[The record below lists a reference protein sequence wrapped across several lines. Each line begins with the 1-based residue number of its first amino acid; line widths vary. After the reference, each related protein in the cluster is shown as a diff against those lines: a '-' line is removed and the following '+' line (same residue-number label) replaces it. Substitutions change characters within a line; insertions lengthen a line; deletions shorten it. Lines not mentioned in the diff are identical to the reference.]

1 MRMPK
6 IPMFLYQDNLI
17 LVFRGCRCGHLA
29 FTLSSEGFLYENTP
43 NVFFHSTSFS
53 EKYYLALARLEIFS
67 KSRLR
72 LNLGYG
78 KSRLTFADKTP
89 GQGKRKAAT
98 PEKLKYLS
106 PLKGG
111 LKPGSTIGYRST
123 RIVPISEKSGGF
135 YPAGFTERLYPEI
148 AYLNRVGG
156 CIHALGIAVES
167 PQPLGEDLEA
177 ESPTVYGN
185 AQILQKKSVLIY

>member
-1 MRMPK
+1 MCHV
-6 IPMFLYQDNLI
+6 DE
-17 LVFRGCRCGHLA
+17 VFQ
-29 FTLSSEGFLYENTP
+29 
-43 NVFFHSTSFS
+43 

-111 LKPGSTIGYRST
+111 LKPGSTIGYRSSRQGMFLAPPT
-123 RIVPISEKSGGF
+123 SACAHQPGKDHSGYSF
-135 YPAGFTERLYPEI
+135 PDCAD
-148 AYLNRVGG
+148 
-156 CIHALGIAVES
+156 
-167 PQPLGEDLEA
+167 Q
-177 ESPTVYGN
+177 
-185 AQILQKKSVLIY
+185 

>member
-1 MRMPK
+1 MRTPQTFFS
-6 IPMFLYQDNLI
+6 IAQ
-17 LVFRGCRCGHLA
+17 VF
-29 FTLSSEGFLYENTP
+29 T
-43 NVFFHSTSFS
+43 

-111 LKPGSTIGYRST
+111 LKPGTPF
-123 RIVPISEKSGGF
+123 RIVPISEKSGAF
-135 YPAGFTERLYPEI
+135 IRLASP
-148 AYLNRVGG
+148 N
-156 CIHALGIAVES
+156 ES
-167 PQPLGEDLEA
+167 
-177 ESPTVYGN
+177 
-185 AQILQKKSVLIY
+185 IRK

>member
-1 MRMPK
+1 M
-6 IPMFLYQDNLI
+6 
-17 LVFRGCRCGHLA
+17 
-29 FTLSSEGFLYENTP
+29 
-43 NVFFHSTSFS
+43 
-53 EKYYLALARLEIFS
+53 
-67 KSRLR
+67 
-72 LNLGYG
+72 GYG
-78 KSRLTFADKTP
+78 KSRLTFADKNP

-148 AYLNRVGG
+148 AYLNRVSG

-167 PQPLGEDLEA
+167 PQPLGEDLERKA
-177 ESPTVYGN
+177 RPSHGN
-185 AQILQKKSVLIY
+185 AQKKKNPPNIHPGDIQAVTSIIIQIKIIRTYLLPVPENKALFLDLLSVFVNGHYPLHRLVHNAVLSVHDTTGNGKLDRLSRRA

>member
-1 MRMPK
+1 SLER
-6 IPMFLYQDNLI
+6 ISGELLT
-17 LVFRGCRCGHLA
+17 R
-29 FTLSSEGFLYENTP
+29 
-43 NVFFHSTSFS
+43 SFS
-53 EKYYLALARLEIFS
+53 YSALRTYMHIPTKKL
-67 KSRLR
+67 
-72 LNLGYG
+72 
-78 KSRLTFADKTP
+78 LT
-89 GQGKRKAAT
+89 R
-98 PEKLKYLS
+98 
-106 PLKGG
+106 
-111 LKPGSTIGYRST
+111 
-123 RIVPISEKSGGF
+123 F

>member
-1 MRMPK
+1 
-6 IPMFLYQDNLI
+6 MFLYQDNLI

-43 NVFFHSTSFS
+43 NVFFHSTSF
-53 EKYYLALARLEIFS
+53 
-67 KSRLR
+67 
-72 LNLGYG
+72 LG
-78 KSRLTFADKTP
+78 KILP
-89 GQGKRKAAT
+89 GFRKKPFDLCRQKPLGTQGKRKAAT

>member
-1 MRMPK
+1 MR
-6 IPMFLYQDNLI
+6 
-17 LVFRGCRCGHLA
+17 
-29 FTLSSEGFLYENTP
+29 TP
-43 NVFFHSTSFS
+43 QTFFSIAQVFS
-53 EKYYLALARLEIFS
+53 EKYYLALAKLEIFS

-111 LKPGSTIGYRST
+111 LKPGSTIGYRSSRQGMFLAPPT
-123 RIVPISEKSGGF
+123 SACTHQPGKDHSGYSF
-135 YPAGFTERLYPEI
+135 PDCAD
-148 AYLNRVGG
+148 
-156 CIHALGIAVES
+156 
-167 PQPLGEDLEA
+167 Q
-177 ESPTVYGN
+177 
-185 AQILQKKSVLIY
+185 

>member
-1 MRMPK
+1 M
-6 IPMFLYQDNLI
+6 
-17 LVFRGCRCGHLA
+17 
-29 FTLSSEGFLYENTP
+29 
-43 NVFFHSTSFS
+43 
-53 EKYYLALARLEIFS
+53 EKPFDL
-67 KSRLR
+67 
-72 LNLGYG
+72 
-78 KSRLTFADKTP
+78 ADKTL
-89 GQGKRKAAT
+89 GTQTQGGHAG
-98 PEKLKYLS
+98 KLKYLS
-106 PLKGG
+106 LKGG

-177 ESPTVYGN
+177 ESPTVYGTP
-185 AQILQKKSVLIY
+185 KSSKRKAY

>member
-1 MRMPK
+1 
-6 IPMFLYQDNLI
+6 MFLYQDNLI
-17 LVFRGCRCGHLA
+17 LVFRGCRCGRLA

-43 NVFFHSTSFS
+43 NVFFHSTSFLG
-53 EKYYLALARLEIFS
+53 KILPGLARLEIFS

-78 KSRLTFADKTP
+78 KSRLTFADKNP

>member
-1 MRMPK
+1 MR
-6 IPMFLYQDNLI
+6 
-17 LVFRGCRCGHLA
+17 
-29 FTLSSEGFLYENTP
+29 TP
-43 NVFFHSTSFS
+43 QTFFSIAQVFS

-72 LNLGYG
+72 LNLEYG

-111 LKPGSTIGYRST
+111 LKPGSTIGYRSSRQGMFLAPPT
-123 RIVPISEKSGGF
+123 SACAHQPGKDHSGYSF
-135 YPAGFTERLYPEI
+135 PDCAD
-148 AYLNRVGG
+148 
-156 CIHALGIAVES
+156 
-167 PQPLGEDLEA
+167 Q
-177 ESPTVYGN
+177 
-185 AQILQKKSVLIY
+185 

>member
-1 MRMPK
+1 
-6 IPMFLYQDNLI
+6 MFLYQDNLI
-17 LVFRGCRCGHLA
+17 LVFRGCRCGRLA
-29 FTLSSEGFLYENTP
+29 FTLSSERFLYENTP
-43 NVFFHSTSFS
+43 NVFFHSTSFWG
-53 EKYYLALARLEIFS
+53 KILPGLARLEIFS

-111 LKPGSTIGYRST
+111 LKPGSTIGYRSSRQGMFLAPPT
-123 RIVPISEKSGGF
+123 SACAHQPGKDHSGYSF
-135 YPAGFTERLYPEI
+135 PDCADQWKVRRL
-148 AYLNRVGG
+148 LSGWLHRT
-156 CIHALGIAVES
+156 ALS
-167 PQPLGEDLEA
+167 
-177 ESPTVYGN
+177 GN
-185 AQILQKKSVLIY
+185 SLP

>member
-1 MRMPK
+1 MPK

-29 FTLSSEGFLYENTP
+29 FTLTG
-43 NVFFHSTSFS
+43 VFVC
-53 EKYYLALARLEIFS
+53 K
-67 KSRLR
+67 
-72 LNLGYG
+72 
-78 KSRLTFADKTP
+78 

>member
-1 MRMPK
+1 MRTPQTFFS
-6 IPMFLYQDNLI
+6 IAQ
-17 LVFRGCRCGHLA
+17 VFQ
-29 FTLSSEGFLYENTP
+29 
-43 NVFFHSTSFS
+43 

-123 RIVPISEKSGGF
+123 RNVPISEKSGAF
-135 YPAGFTERLYPEI
+135 IRLASPNESIRKQPTLAGW
-148 AYLNRVGG
+148 VGG
-156 CIHALGIAVES
+156 GVFMR
-167 PQPLGEDLEA
+167 QG
-177 ESPTVYGN
+177 
-185 AQILQKKSVLIY
+185 LQWKAHSLQARTWRRKARPFTGTPKSSKRKAY

>member
-1 MRMPK
+1 VPALISRARI
-6 IPMFLYQDNLI
+6 IP
-17 LVFRGCRCGHLA
+17 G
-29 FTLSSEGFLYENTP
+29 TP
-43 NVFFHSTSFS
+43 F
-53 EKYYLALARLEIFS
+53 
-67 KSRLR
+67 
-72 LNLGYG
+72 
-78 KSRLTFADKTP
+78 
-89 GQGKRKAAT
+89 
-98 PEKLKYLS
+98 
-106 PLKGG
+106 
-111 LKPGSTIGYRST
+111 
-123 RIVPISEKSGGF
+123 RIVPISEKSDGF

>member
-1 MRMPK
+1 MRTPQTFFS
-6 IPMFLYQDNLI
+6 IAQ
-17 LVFRGCRCGHLA
+17 VF
-29 FTLSSEGFLYENTP
+29 Y
-43 NVFFHSTSFS
+43 

-78 KSRLTFADKTP
+78 KSRLTFADKNP

-123 RIVPISEKSGGF
+123 RIVPISESQAAF
-135 YPAGFTERLYPEI
+135 IRL
-148 AYLNRVGG
+148 A
-156 CIHALGIAVES
+156 S
-167 PQPLGEDLEA
+167 PNG
-177 ESPTVYGN
+177 S
-185 AQILQKKSVLIY
+185 IRK

>member
-1 MRMPK
+1 MR
-6 IPMFLYQDNLI
+6 
-17 LVFRGCRCGHLA
+17 
-29 FTLSSEGFLYENTP
+29 TP
-43 NVFFHSTSFS
+43 QTFFSIAQVFS

-123 RIVPISEKSGGF
+123 RIVPISEKSGAF
-135 YPAGFTERLYPEI
+135 IRLASP
-148 AYLNRVGG
+148 
-156 CIHALGIAVES
+156 HES
-167 PQPLGEDLEA
+167 
-177 ESPTVYGN
+177 
-185 AQILQKKSVLIY
+185 IRK

>member
-1 MRMPK
+1 MRTPQTFFS
-6 IPMFLYQDNLI
+6 IAQ
-17 LVFRGCRCGHLA
+17 VFQ
-29 FTLSSEGFLYENTP
+29 
-43 NVFFHSTSFS
+43 

-78 KSRLTFADKTP
+78 KSRLTFADKNP

-123 RIVPISEKSGGF
+123 RIVPISEKSGAF
-135 YPAGFTERLYPEI
+135 IRLASPNESIRKQPTLAGW
-148 AYLNRVGG
+148 VGG
-156 CIHALGIAVES
+156 CIYALGIAVES

-185 AQILQKKSVLIY
+185 AQILQKKSVLIH

>member
-1 MRMPK
+1 MPK

-43 NVFFHSTSFS
+43 NVFFHSTSFLG
-53 EKYYLALARLEIFS
+53 KILPGFS
-67 KSRLR
+67 QAGDFFLK
-72 LNLGYG
+72 NLCYG
-78 KSRLTFADKTP
+78 KSRLTFADKNP

-98 PEKLKYLS
+98 PEKLKYFS

>member
-1 MRMPK
+1 MRTP
-6 IPMFLYQDNLI
+6 QT
-17 LVFRGCRCGHLA
+17 VFSIA
-29 FTLSSEGFLYENTP
+29 Q
-43 NVFFHSTSFS
+43 VFS

-78 KSRLTFADKTP
+78 KSRLTFADKNP

-156 CIHALGIAVES
+156 GIHALGIAVES

-185 AQILQKKSVLIY
+185 AQILQKKSVLIH

>member
-1 MRMPK
+1 MRTPQTFFS
-6 IPMFLYQDNLI
+6 IAQ
-17 LVFRGCRCGHLA
+17 VFQ
-29 FTLSSEGFLYENTP
+29 
-43 NVFFHSTSFS
+43 

-78 KSRLTFADKTP
+78 KSRLTFADKNP

-148 AYLNRVGG
+148 AYLNRVGVFMRQG
-156 CIHALGIAVES
+156 
-167 PQPLGEDLEA
+167 
-177 ESPTVYGN
+177 
-185 AQILQKKSVLIY
+185 LQWKAHSLQARTWRRKARPFTGTPKSSKRKAY

>member
-1 MRMPK
+1 MRTPQTFFS
-6 IPMFLYQDNLI
+6 IAQ
-17 LVFRGCRCGHLA
+17 VFQ
-29 FTLSSEGFLYENTP
+29 
-43 NVFFHSTSFS
+43 

-123 RIVPISEKSGGF
+123 RNDPCPADECLRSSAGQGSFRVLLSGLCRSVKSQALLSGWLHRTNLSGNSLPQPGG
-135 YPAGFTERLYPEI
+135 
-148 AYLNRVGG
+148 GG
-156 CIHALGIAVES
+156 CIYALGIAVES
-167 PQPLGEDLEA
+167 PQPSGEDLEA

-185 AQILQKKSVLIY
+185 AQILQKKSVLIH

>member
-1 MRMPK
+1 MRTPQTFFS
-6 IPMFLYQDNLI
+6 IAQ
-17 LVFRGCRCGHLA
+17 VFQ
-29 FTLSSEGFLYENTP
+29 
-43 NVFFHSTSFS
+43 

-123 RIVPISEKSGGF
+123 RNDPCPADECLRSSAGQGSFRVLLSGLCRSVKSQ
-135 YPAGFTERLYPEI
+135 
-148 AYLNRVGG
+148 
-156 CIHALGIAVES
+156 ALLSGWLHRTNLS
-167 PQPLGEDLEA
+167 GNSLPQPGGWGGVYLCVRDCSGKPTAFRRGLGGGKPDRLRERPNPPKEKRTNTLK
-177 ESPTVYGN
+177 Y
-185 AQILQKKSVLIY
+185 

>member
-1 MRMPK
+1 MPK

-17 LVFRGCRCGHLA
+17 LVFRGCRCGRLA
-29 FTLSSEGFLYENTP
+29 FTLSSERFLYENTP
-43 NVFFHSTSFS
+43 NVFFHSTSFLG
-53 EKYYLALARLEIFS
+53 KILPGLARLEIFS

-111 LKPGSTIGYRST
+111 VKTGFDNRLPEFPTRNVPCPADECLRSSAGQGSFRVLLSGLCRS
-123 RIVPISEKSGGF
+123 VKSQ
-135 YPAGFTERLYPEI
+135 
-148 AYLNRVGG
+148 
-156 CIHALGIAVES
+156 ALLSGWLHRTNLS
-167 PQPLGEDLEA
+167 
-177 ESPTVYGN
+177 GN
-185 AQILQKKSVLIY
+185 SLP

>member
-1 MRMPK
+1 MPK